1 MAKDLMLDKV
11 YAMRKAGYP
20 EKDIAKFFGL
30 TVVDLRYHI
39 SIRNRDNRVVLASR
53 AKELKDKGMT
63 VSEIAQ
69 EMKKNE
75 SSVRLLLDE

>member
-1 MAKDLMLDKV
+1 MFGDMMLDKV
-11 YAMRKAGYP
+11 AEMRKAGYS
-20 EKDIAKFFGL
+20 EKDIAKFFGVCV
-30 TVVDLRYHI
+30 TDLRYHI
-39 SIRNRDNRVVLASR
+39 STRHRDNRIVLASK

-75 SSVRLLLDE
+75 SSVRVLLDE